1 MELSIT
7 QPAVKWFINEMDLK
21 EGDFVR
27 FFVRYGGHGG
37 IHKGFSLGISTND
50 TPNDPALRTTGN
62 GITFFVEKS
71 DAWYFDGMNF
81 HIKYTRKFDD
91 IDFVIK

>member
-7 QPAVKWFINEMDLK
+7 QPAANWFISEMDLS

-37 IHKGFSLGISTND
+37 VHKGFSLGISTNN
-50 TPNDPALRTTGN
+50 TPNDPATQVVKQ
-62 GITFFVEKS
+62 GITFYVEKS
-71 DAWYFDGMNF
+71 DAWYFEGMNF
-81 HIKYTRKFDD
+81 HIKYSRKFDD

>member
-7 QPAVKWFINEMDLK
+7 QPAVKWFIKELDLK
-21 EGDFVR
+21 ANDYVR

-37 IHKGFSLGISTND
+37 VHKGFSLGIAKND
-50 TPNDPALRTTGN
+50 QPNDPALLVTTN
-62 GITFFVEKS
+62 DITFFVESS
-71 DAWYFDGMNF
+71 DAWYFDGMDF
-81 HIKYTRKFDD
+81 HIKYSRKYND

>member
-7 QPAVKWFINEMDLK
+7 QPAVTWFINELNLK
-21 EGDFVR
+21 EHDYVR
-27 FFVRYGGHGG
+27 FFARYGGHGG
-37 IHKGFSLGISTND
+37 IHKGFSLGMSTND
-50 TPNDPALRTTGN
+50 IPNDPAMLVTKS

-81 HIKYTRKFDD
+81 HIKYARKYNE